1 MGIRVDSAAIKRKKK
16 PKAIALIDQ
25 DGCTGCEVC
34 IYFCPVEGCIVKTV
48 GPEFS
53 ALTGVC
59 EVVPELCIGCA
70 LCVRECPWDTI
81 RMVPVESLPFG
92 GTHPSVP
99 TPSVEGN
106 VP

>member
-1 MGIRVDSAAIKRKKK
+1 MCPVEVKRKKK
-16 PKAIALIDQ
+16 PKALALIDQ

-53 ALTGVC
+53 EITGVC
-59 EVVPELCIGCA
+59 EVVPELCIGCS

-81 RMVPVESLPFG
+81 QMIPVESLVAG
-92 GTHPSVP
+92 GASPSP
-99 TPSVEGN
+99 TARTAEGEAS
-106 VP
+106 